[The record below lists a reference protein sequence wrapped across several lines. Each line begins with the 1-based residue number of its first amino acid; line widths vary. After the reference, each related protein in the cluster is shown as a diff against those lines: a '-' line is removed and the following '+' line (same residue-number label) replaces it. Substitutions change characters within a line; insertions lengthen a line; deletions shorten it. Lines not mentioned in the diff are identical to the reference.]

1 MSQTTSHILMVR
13 PAHFGFNEETAQSNA
28 FQQRDTALSVADI
41 QIQAKKEFDNF
52 VKKLR
57 NKGIQVVVA
66 NDSDKPVKTDA
77 VFPNNWITLHDDGT
91 LILYPMNAPSRR
103 AERDAEIIDLLEK
116 KFEVK
121 QKIHFEHYEQVGKY
135 LEGTGSMI
143 LDRMHK
149 MTYACISPRTDIDL
163 LDAFCS
169 AMHFERSAF
178 TAVDANGKDIY
189 HTNVM
194 MALAETFVVIC
205 LDAVVKPEERAALV
219 KQFENTGKEIVEIS
233 FAQMNRF
240 AGNML
245 QVRNNADQTFL
256 VMSAQAY
263 QSLNKTQ
270 IAQIE
275 RHTQIL
281 YADIGTIEKFGGGSA
296 RCMMAEIFL
305 PCKR

>member
-1 MSQTTSHILMVR
+1 MSQTAAYILMVR
-13 PAHFGFNEETAQSNA
+13 PAHFGFNEETAASNA
-28 FQQRDTALSVADI
+28 FQQRDSALSVADI
-41 QIQAKKEFDNF
+41 QTQAKKEFDDL

-57 NKGIQVVVA
+57 SKGIHIVVA

-77 VFPNNWITLHDDGT
+77 VFPNNWITLHADGT

-103 AERDAEIIDLLEK
+103 AERDADIINLLEK
-116 KFEVK
+116 EFEVNK
-121 QKIHFEHYEQVGKY
+121 KIHFEHYEAVEKY

-143 LDRMHK
+143 LDRVHK
-149 MTYACISPRTDIDL
+149 MAYACISPRTDIDL
-163 LDAFCS
+163 LDEFCA
-169 AMHFERSAF
+169 AMHFNRTAF

-205 LDAVVKPEERAALV
+205 LDAVIKTEERAALV
-219 KQFENTGKEIVEIS
+219 KQFDRTGKEIVEIS
-233 FAQMNRF
+233 FSQMNRF

-245 QVRNNADQTFL
+245 QVRNDADETFL
-256 VMSAQAY
+256 VMSEQAY

-275 RHTQIL
+275 RHTQIIHS
-281 YADIGTIEKFGGGSA
+281 DISTIEKFGGGSA

-305 PCKR
+305 KRKG